1 MYGVLCIKIETINMK
16 RIIKITAKL
25 VLVILATHAS
35 AQSRMTEADAR
46 AKYQE
51 LKQKL
56 NLTEDQSK
64 KVDAINTTWF
74 EGIADLKKSTEPK
87 MAKRNKFK
95 SLNDTRNKQMKDV
108 LTKEQFKI
116 YKENQK
122 EMREEFNQRRANR
135 E

>member
-1 MYGVLCIKIETINMK
+1 MK
-16 RIIKITAKL
+16 RIIKITVML
-25 VLVILATHAS
+25 VLVILASNAS
-35 AQSRMTEADAR
+35 AQNKMDEVK

-74 EGIADLKKSTEPK
+74 EGVADLKKSNESK
-87 MAKRNKFK
+87 LSKRSKFK
-95 SLNDTRNKQMKDV
+95 SLNNTRDKQMKDV
-108 LTKEQFKI
+108 LTKDQFKI
-116 YKENQK
+116 YKANQK
-122 EMREEFNQRRANR
+122 EMKEEFKQRRANR

>member
-1 MYGVLCIKIETINMK
+1 MENKNMK
-16 RIIKITAKL
+16 RITKITAML
-25 VLVILATHAS
+25 VLVILAANTS
-35 AQSRMTEADAR
+35 AQSRMTEEQKAEAK

-95 SLNDTRNKQMKDV
+95 SLNNTRNKQMKDV

-122 EMREEFNQRRANR
+122 EMKEEFKQRRANR

>member
-1 MYGVLCIKIETINMK
+1 MK
-16 RIIKITAKL
+16 RIIKITAML
-25 VLVILATHAS
+25 VLVILASRAS
-35 AQSRMTEADAR
+35 AQTRMEEAK

-56 NLTEDQSK
+56 NLTEDQSR

-87 MAKRNKFK
+87 LAKRNKLK
-95 SLNDTRNKQMKDV
+95 SLNSTRDKQMKDV
-108 LTKEQFKI
+108 LTKDQFKI
-116 YKENQK
+116 YKANQK
-122 EMREEFNQRRANR
+122 EMKEEFKQRRANR